1 MRTKKIKYI
10 VLFIIIILFVIYQI
24 LLSFNIVPYILTS
37 EDIIVILFLLISLF
51 LLLISLSTPAFT
63 GKIPYGTE
71 GYVLE
76 AGPEQVDISP
86 ITDKDVNF
94 FMKIQEY
101 FKGSINESEILS
113 KLLAAAAKITKS
125 KRASIL
131 LYNGKMDELYIF
143 KTMGWSKDEIKMLRG
158 TKIQPGEGITGRVF
172 LDGKPLIV
180 NNIEKKTDFEPKDKY
195 RSKSFVSVPILTDEA
210 IIGVINLTEKES
222 EIYSDKEMNILY
234 FMINEISGRVKLPI
248 GR

>member
-1 MRTKKIKYI
+1 
-10 VLFIIIILFVIYQI
+10 
-24 LLSFNIVPYILTS
+24 
-37 EDIIVILFLLISLF
+37 
-51 LLLISLSTPAFT
+51 
-63 GKIPYGTE
+63 
-71 GYVLE
+71 
-76 AGPEQVDISP
+76 
-86 ITDKDVNF
+86 
-94 FMKIQEY
+94 MKIQEY
-101 FKGSINESEILS
+101 FKGSISESEILS

-248 GR
+248 GG